1 MTLFMFCIGVVIL
14 SVLYLAGY
22 FFTTINKYQEEIDNE

>member
-1 MTLFMFCIGVVIL
+1 MTLFLFSIGVVIL

-22 FFTTINKYQEEIDNE
+22 FFSTISEYQKRIDNE